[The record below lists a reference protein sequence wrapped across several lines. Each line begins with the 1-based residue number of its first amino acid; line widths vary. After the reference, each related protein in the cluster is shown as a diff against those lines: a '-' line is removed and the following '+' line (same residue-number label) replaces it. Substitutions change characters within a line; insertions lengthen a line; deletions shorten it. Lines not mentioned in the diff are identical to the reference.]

1 MNWIEVHIDTRPD
14 RLDDL
19 CARLEAAG
27 VTGLVIDDE
36 ADFKDFLEITTSIGT
51 MWTTSFCGRKRACAA

>member
-27 VTGLVIDDE
+27 VTGGFQ
-36 ADFKDFLEITTSIGT
+36 AFSGK
-51 MWTTSFCGRKRACAA
+51 